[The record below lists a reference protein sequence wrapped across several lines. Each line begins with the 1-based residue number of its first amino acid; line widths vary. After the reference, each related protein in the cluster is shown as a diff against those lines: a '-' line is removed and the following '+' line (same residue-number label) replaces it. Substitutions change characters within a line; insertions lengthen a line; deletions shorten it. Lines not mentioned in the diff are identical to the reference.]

1 MNPTQFTKP
10 VYIFFLM
17 LPSGISN
24 GFVTVVLPF
33 LLTQN
38 GFPVA
43 VTAGIVAI
51 GLSANLWRF
60 VWGPVVDMSLNM
72 KKWFWIGLLTMI
84 ISLLVLCFTPFTT
97 DGTVLL
103 SIVVFIS
110 QVAAT
115 LIMLPVNGCMAKS
128 IEESKKG
135 KASGWYQAGGL
146 AGVGFGGGLGLWLAT
161 HYTVGIA
168 GVVLCAAS
176 LLFAMVIFLVQNIA
190 HHKEETILHELKGMG
205 KDVLEL
211 LKVPV
216 SLFVILLIMTP
227 IGSGAAGNLWS
238 AIALDWQTD
247 ADTVILVTGL
257 LSAVVSTVGC
267 VAGGFV
273 ADKWGVWVAY
283 LGSGAAC
290 AVVTLLMALMPMVT
304 EVYIVGVLIYA
315 FTVGMAYAA
324 FAAIVLFAIGKKHVA
339 TKFSLMASLGNL
351 PVVYM
356 TTFDGW
362 IHDLYNSK
370 LMLLGEATMGGIFV
384 VLFVVV
390 LKQLQ
395 RKQLIPVTAIVKDVQ
410 IR

>member
-1 MNPTQFTKP
+1 MHPHTKP
-10 VYIFFLM
+10 FYIFFLM

-60 VWGPVVDMSLNM
+60 LWGPVVDMSLNM
-72 KKWFWIGLLTMI
+72 KQWFWIGLLTSI
-84 ISLLVLCFTPFTT
+84 VSLLVLCFTPFTT
-97 DGTVLL
+97 EGTVLL

-135 KASGWYQAGGL
+135 EASGWYQAGSL

-161 HYTVGIA
+161 QYSVGIA
-168 GVVLCAAS
+168 GIVLCAAS
-176 LLFAMVIFLVQNIA
+176 LLFALVIFWVQNIP
-190 HHKEETILHELKGMG
+190 HHKGETILHELKGMG
-205 KDVLEL
+205 KDVLEM

-216 SLFVILLIMTP
+216 TLFVIILILTP
-227 IGSGAAGNLWS
+227 IGSGAASNLWS
-238 AIALDWQTD
+238 AIASDWQTD
-247 ADTVILVTGL
+247 TDTVILVTGL
-257 LSAVVSTVGC
+257 LSGGISTLGC
-267 VAGGFV
+267 VAGGFI

-290 AVVTLLMALMPMVT
+290 AAIALLMAFMPMVP
-304 EVYIVGVLIYA
+304 EVYIAGVLTYA

-370 LMLLGEATMGGIFV
+370 WMLTGEAVMGGFFV
-384 VLFVVV
+384 LLFIVA
-390 LKQLQ
+390 LKHLQ
-395 RKQLIPVTAIVKDVQ
+395 RKQLIPAVQ
-410 IR
+410 IAKTDT